1 MKKVQ
6 LISTQTLVPSIVP
19 AVQSINRRAREEE
32 EKEEPVVPGDVHY
45 ALSHKKHR
53 ERVSR
58 IRQCVNAAV
67 VIQRAWR
74 QYSKN

>member
-1 MKKVQ
+1 MKKCN
-6 LISTQTLVPSIVP
+6 LISTQTLAPSAVP
-19 AVQSINRRAREEE
+19 AVQSIKRREEE
-32 EKEEPVVPGDVHY
+32 EPIVPGDVHY
-45 ALSHKKHR
+45 ALSHKRHR

-74 QYSKN
+74 QYKN